1 MYPYVSQ
8 NNIVELVNINE
19 VVNRLPTYI
28 NLGSRG

>member
-28 NLGSRG
+28 NLDSRG